1 MTRDN
6 INGVNGVRGHITL
19 WRVDEQTGLK
29 VPVGSQPNQ
38 IQYSWGYIAAR
49 QIGYRPGPDRPNYH
63 ISAVYIEF
71 ENQIDPAQE
80 IAVSP
85 FSRDIGISYYNSL
98 STSVQR
104 DFLRIPLIIEPTGG
118 VSTGFEGN
126 LPTEQQLNK
135 LTFFAQTVGT
145 QGVHGKPFSHNGAGG
160 SSKVYAA
167 ALVAAPNFSDRTKDV
182 IFARTVFQPANQV
195 TKEASSQIGLTWS
208 IAFE

>member
-80 IAVSP
+80 IAACPHPCSATFCVS
-85 FSRDIGISYYNSL
+85 R
-98 STSVQR
+98 
-104 DFLRIPLIIEPTGG
+104 
-118 VSTGFEGN
+118 
-126 LPTEQQLNK
+126 
-135 LTFFAQTVGT
+135 
-145 QGVHGKPFSHNGAGG
+145 
-160 SSKVYAA
+160 
-167 ALVAAPNFSDRTKDV
+167 
-182 IFARTVFQPANQV
+182 
-195 TKEASSQIGLTWS
+195 
-208 IAFE
+208 

>member
-1 MTRDN
+1 M
-6 INGVNGVRGHITL
+6 
-19 WRVDEQTGLK
+19 
-29 VPVGSQPNQ
+29 
-38 IQYSWGYIAAR
+38 
-49 QIGYRPGPDRPNYH
+49 
-63 ISAVYIEF
+63 
-71 ENQIDPAQE
+71 
-80 IAVSP
+80 
-85 FSRDIGISYYNSL
+85 
-98 STSVQR
+98 
-104 DFLRIPLIIEPTGG
+104 IIEPTGG